1 MKKFSFPPLQVRVE
15 ALPHREHNRT
25 TFVKRVNILSWVN
38 SFTFLKT
45 EWWITVGN
53 LTKELHK
60 LEENE
65 ASLRHALEASQSR
78 LKGEICRLQEEI
90 NRIGFHTPAAFMLQ
104 EDGKAIVIDPR
115 EFVRLELNKTG
126 QAVFS
131 REKATR
137 IVTHT
142 PTIQTH
148 RPSKGNGGGDGGK
161 KNKQNGNNNNNQ
173 Q

>member
-1 MKKFSFPPLQVRVE
+1 MKLSFPPLQVRVE

-45 EWWITVGN
+45 EWWVTVSN

-65 ASLRHALEASQSR
+65 ALQRHLLAVSQSR
-78 LKGEICRLQEEI
+78 LKGEIARLQEEI
-90 NRIGFHTPAAFMLQ
+90 NRIGVHLPSAFVRTEGGSYL
-104 EDGKAIVIDPR
+104 AVDPR
-115 EFVRLELNKTG
+115 EFVRIELDKSG
-126 QAVFS
+126 AAVFS
-131 REKATR
+131 KEKATR
-137 IVTHT
+137 IVSFT
-142 PTIQTH
+142 PVINTS
-148 RPSKGNGGGDGGK
+148 RPNKGNGGDGGGK
-161 KNKQNGNNNNNQ
+161 KDKQNNNNNNQ